1 MKKILIP
8 IVIALLVG
16 TTFGIVLFKNI
27 KEEIDEVFKDHTL
40 LSLFQ
45 IGVFSNE
52 ENAKN
57 VQKQYSGSVVLN
69 DDIYYRVIY
78 GVFQNKACIEKMKN
92 YLEENK
98 IEYHIREQNNSNEEF
113 LNELMKY
120 EEIILQTTDTEVFL
134 KTIEQVLNLYKIEG
148 EI

>member
-16 TTFGIVLFKNI
+16 TTFGIVLFKNT
-27 KEEIDEVFKDHTL
+27 KEKIDEVFKDDTL

-45 IGVFSNE
+45 IGVLYNKFYSYY
-52 ENAKN
+52 
-57 VQKQYSGSVVLN
+57 VQKQYSGSIVLN
-69 DDIYYRVIY
+69 DDIYFRVIY

-98 IEYHIREQNNSNEEF
+98 IEYHIREESNSNEEF

-134 KTIEQVLNLYKIEG
+134 KTIEQVLNLYKIER

>member
-16 TTFGIVLFKNI
+16 TTFGIVLFKNT
-27 KEEIDEVFKDHTL
+27 KEEIDEVFKEDTL

-57 VQKQYSGSVVLN
+57 VQKQYSGSIVLN
-69 DDIYYRVIY
+69 DDIYFRVIY

-98 IEYHIREQNNSNEEF
+98 IDYHIREENITNQEF
-113 LNELMKY
+113 IKELIKY
-120 EEIILQTTDTEVFL
+120 EEIVLQTTDTEVFL
-134 KTIEQVLNLYKIEG
+134 KTIEQVLNLYKIER